1 VSLEQHGD
9 KWRRIDT
16 VVEDAMGAITVKLW
30 NASREVEGL
39 SVGHTLQ
46 WTSVTVIHTRQCTEG
61 ENWRRID
68 TVIADANGSITL
80 KVWNASPEAERLG
93 VGHKTVAHN
102 VRVNHFNGLVT
113 LSTTADKCT
122 GGK

>member
-39 SVGHTLQ
+39 SVGHTL
-46 WTSVTVIHTRQCTEG
+46 V
-61 ENWRRID
+61 
-68 TVIADANGSITL
+68 A
-80 KVWNASPEAERLG
+80 WNI
-93 VGHKTVAHN
+93 
-102 VRVNHFNGLVT
+102 RVDH
-113 LSTTADKCT
+113 
-122 GGK
+122 